1 MAPVFIFTSHIKNVL
16 DAGRKTIEIPKGARI
31 SAAAQDLI
39 RDHQIQIHYGGD
51 QGDRPVPE
59 LQPDTHPVEEKPSA
73 SPLSEMSD
81 AEIENIIRRVIQRFR
96 QIKKGT
102 EPVELPSKPGDPAE
116 GDDLIICRCEE
127 ITKTEIREA
136 ITNGIQTLNGI
147 KRITRAGMGL
157 CQGQTCQRLVTQIL
171 VDELGLNASQIKPT
185 TARAPAR
192 PISLAVFATG

>member
-1 MAPVFIFTSHIKNVL
+1 MAPVFIFTSHVKNVL
-16 DAGRKTIEIPKGARI
+16 DTGRKTIEIPKGARI

-39 RDHQIQIHYGGD
+39 RDHQIQIRYGGD
-51 QGDRPVPE
+51 QGDRPVPKP
-59 LQPDTHPVEEKPSA
+59 QPDTLPVEEKPPA

-81 AEIENIIRRVIQRFR
+81 AEIENIIDRVIQRFR
-96 QIKKGT
+96 QTKGIKPD
-102 EPVELPSKPGDPAE
+102 EPRSKPGDPAA

-127 ITKTEIREA
+127 ITQTEIREA
-136 ITNGIQTLNGI
+136 IMNGIQTLNGI

-157 CQGQTCQRLVTQIL
+157 CQGQTCQRLVTRIL
-171 VDELGLNASQIKPT
+171 IDELGLKASEIKPT